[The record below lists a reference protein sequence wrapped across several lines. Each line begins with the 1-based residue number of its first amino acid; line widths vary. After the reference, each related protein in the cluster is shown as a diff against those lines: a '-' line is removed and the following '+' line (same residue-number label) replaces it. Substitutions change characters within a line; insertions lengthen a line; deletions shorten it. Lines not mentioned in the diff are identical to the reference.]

1 MTATDGVTYTMKAP
15 HHTPPLPNPAPR
27 SARRHSA
34 TAALVLSAL
43 LPLTGCIRTRLVAK
57 TVVAP
62 HVLDATLDQL
72 VERLSVNYAQV
83 QSMSASV
90 EIFATSG
97 GEHRGEVKE
106 LPSFSGYIIERK
118 PQDLHLLMLVPVI
131 RSRALEMVSDGKT
144 FRLFIPSKNK
154 AVEGSDTPPAAQT
167 QPVPVPPP
175 AAPKL
180 ATPGTPAAAAETQ
193 NASLYNLRPYII
205 RDALLIPPLGTEEYV
220 TLTESSRV
228 TPGKNSRESTEEP
241 DYDLTILR
249 TRMGHTLQRERVIH
263 FGRLTLEPYRQDIY
277 DAEGRLVTMVE
288 YANFQKTG
296 DVSYPM
302 SILIKRPLDEY
313 SLRLSFSKV
322 SFNQK
327 VDDEQFM
334 LKIPDNIPIQKM

>member
-1 MTATDGVTYTMKAP
+1 MKAP
-15 HHTPPLPNPAPR
+15 QQLNPAVRSVPR
-27 SARRHSA
+27 A
-34 TAALVLSAL
+34 TLAAALLFSTL
-43 LPLTGCIRTRLVAK
+43 LPLTGCIRTRLVAR

-72 VERLSVNYAQV
+72 VEKLSAQFAQV

-154 AVEGSDTPPAAQT
+154 AIEGSDS
-167 QPVPVPPP
+167 PVAFKDSP
-175 AAPKL
+175 AAPAPAPVETSKL
-180 ATPGTPAAAAETQ
+180 PASAPPADTQ
-193 NASLYNLRPYII
+193 NAGLYALRPYII
-205 RDALLIPPLGTEEYV
+205 RDALLIPPLGQDEFV

-228 TPGKNSRESTEEP
+228 MPGKNSRESVEEP

-249 TRMGHTLQRERVIH
+249 SRMGHTLQRERVIH
-263 FGRLTLEPYRQDIY
+263 IGRLTLQPYRQDIY
-277 DAEGRLVTMVE
+277 DAEGRVVTMVDYE
-288 YANFQKTG
+288 NYQKTG
-296 DVSYPM
+296 EVDYPM
-302 SILIKRPLDEY
+302 AILIRRPLDEY
-313 SLRLSFSKV
+313 SLRLVFSKIT
-322 SFNQK
+322 FNQK